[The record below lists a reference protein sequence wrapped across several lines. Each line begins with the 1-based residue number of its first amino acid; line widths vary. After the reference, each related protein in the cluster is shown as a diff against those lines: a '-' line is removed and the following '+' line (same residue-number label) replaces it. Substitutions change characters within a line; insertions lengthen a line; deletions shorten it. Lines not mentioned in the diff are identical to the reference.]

1 MIPAVAITSGTGK
14 TAIRL
19 ILNGE
24 GITTTTA
31 REQTAA
37 VRPPRAAPGLAGR
50 WRWGCT
56 DWTAGQA
63 TITGRRKAG
72 PLTFEIQGI
81 VKQIR
86 TGFSQSGWVW
96 TVERKSD
103 RKGTPA
109 GTSKGRA
116 SSYGDCVRA
125 AYVAAIA
132 LESEVC
138 GLRTVARNTRA
149 GRTFENAARTTGQAF
164 KRKEQASST
173 PPTARSPK
181 KVRNGKNAARQSVSS
196 SNGTGQKKTKAR
208 KMANGQGKLF

>member
-14 TAIRL
+14 TAVRL
-19 ILNGE
+19 ILDGE
-24 GITTTTA
+24 GLTTTTA

-37 VRPPRAAPGLAGR
+37 VRPPKAAPGLAGR
-50 WRWGCT
+50 WRWACT

-63 TITGRRKAG
+63 TITGRRRAG
-72 PLTFEIQGI
+72 PLTFEIQGV
-81 VKQIR
+81 VKQVR

-96 TVERKSD
+96 TVERRSD

-109 GTSKGRA
+109 GMNKGRA

-173 PPTARSPK
+173 QPATRPTE
-181 KVRNGKNAARQSVSS
+181 KVRKSKVTAVKSASS
-196 SNGTGQKKTKAR
+196 KKTTGQKKTKAR
-208 KMANGQGKLF
+208 KMANGQARLF